1 MYKYEVVEV
10 MRSIQEI
17 RYSTGLTQ
25 KAFAS
30 EFGIPLST
38 MRKWEQGEAS
48 PPSYVLEL
56 LSRAIP
62 SESNQM
68 HILYRTKKEVFYY
81 DPIRKIISDAMGN
94 EVQIREN
101 LDGINRQNL
110 LVYIKEYFN
119 ALYEIQEK
127 LKQDLILDRI
137 ENIVW
142 AKEND
147 YE

>member
-1 MYKYEVVEV
+1 
-10 MRSIQEI
+10 
-17 RYSTGLTQ
+17 
-25 KAFAS
+25 
-30 EFGIPLST
+30 
-38 MRKWEQGEAS
+38 
-48 PPSYVLEL
+48 
-56 LSRAIP
+56 
-62 SESNQM
+62 
-68 HILYRTKKEVFYY
+68 
-81 DPIRKIISDAMGN
+81 MGN